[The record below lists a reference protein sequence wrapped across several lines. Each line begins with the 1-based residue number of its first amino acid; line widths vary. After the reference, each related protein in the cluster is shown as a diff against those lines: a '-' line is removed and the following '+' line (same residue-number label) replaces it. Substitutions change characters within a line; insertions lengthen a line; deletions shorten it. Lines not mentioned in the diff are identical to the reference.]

1 MEAFGGFGLG
11 ESALPTPAVAAA
23 VAVAAVAVAVAVVFG
38 GVAVLRAPSPC
49 CALLIATRGAAVFK
63 GAEEEAKEEERVCY
77 CPTEKMATQRMASKA
92 QESDREGREKEVR
105 EREGRE
111 RDKGEKGE
119 KGEKVLN
126 EHTTTTTNKTAIGEN
141 VVATTCKSILSCD
154 VRFWQWYPQKIGQKE
169 TTPIRDSNAWV
180 PDHSTRFRVVEKQRS
195 SFAKHP
201 HKSLALVPLLDFFFS
216 IFSFFFCFFF
226 LFCLSSHTHT
236 RTTLL

>member
-1 MEAFGGFGLG
+1 M
-11 ESALPTPAVAAA
+11 
-23 VAVAAVAVAVAVVFG
+23 
-38 GVAVLRAPSPC
+38 
-49 CALLIATRGAAVFK
+49 
-63 GAEEEAKEEERVCY
+63 
-77 CPTEKMATQRMASKA
+77 
-92 QESDREGREKEVR
+92 R

-111 RDKGEKGE
+111 RDKGEQGE

-126 EHTTTTTNKTAIGEN
+126 EHTTTTTNKTAKGEN

-201 HKSLALVPLLDFFFS
+201 HKSLALEPLLDFFFS
-216 IFSFFFCFFF
+216 IFSFFFFFFFFFFCFFF
-226 LFCLSSHTHT
+226 VLPLFTYTHEHLVVNNRAFSNPLSLTLTLSYSHSLSL
-236 RTTLL
+236 TLTCKQWFEEKNETIQPQRKAP